1 MQSVSSTLAWTGAA
15 YLASVLAIA
24 ATMAPLGSPVFL
36 ACAGVAAA
44 AYVIML
50 ARTWTD
56 DRAPRRLLFAA
67 LALAVA
73 FRVPLVIPRAGV
85 DSDMMRYVWDGRAQ
99 RLGYNPYLVLPAD
112 AALSAIHTD
121 ETRQMP
127 SARARTPY
135 PPAAQLFFRLVVT
148 LNDSSRAMR
157 LALVVCDLLTI
168 AVLWRWLA
176 VTGRREWLT
185 LAYAW
190 NPLVV
195 LEVAHSGHIDALGAL
210 WIAASAYW
218 LARRRTSLAS
228 IAFALAVAT
237 KVLPIVLM
245 PLYWRRIRVRDA
257 LTGMILFALLYLPF
271 VSSATLPFGGV
282 SNVVAHVRFNG
293 PVFRWIAALTA
304 PQVAAATAVA
314 VGCAIAAWARW
325 RLDESNPAAWGWP
338 MAAALACGP
347 VIYPW
352 YLLYFTPFLFSGHTL
367 PLAAWTLSIVPVYV
381 VWEMVG
387 RGGRWVVP
395 AGVLA
400 AEYALPVAVSLWVA
414 RSAWRRRALPRV

>member
-1 MQSVSSTLAWTGAA
+1 
-15 YLASVLAIA
+15 
-24 ATMAPLGSPVFL
+24 
-36 ACAGVAAA
+36 
-44 AYVIML
+44 
-50 ARTWTD
+50 
-56 DRAPRRLLFAA
+56 
-67 LALAVA
+67 
-73 FRVPLVIPRAGV
+73 
-85 DSDMMRYVWDGRAQ
+85 
-99 RLGYNPYLVLPAD
+99 
-112 AALSAIHTD
+112 
-121 ETRQMP
+121 
-127 SARARTPY
+127 
-135 PPAAQLFFRLVVT
+135 
-148 LNDSSRAMR
+148 
-157 LALVVCDLLTI
+157 
-168 AVLWRWLA
+168 
-176 VTGRREWLT
+176 
-185 LAYAW
+185 
-190 NPLVV
+190 V

-228 IAFALAVAT
+228 IAFVLAVAT

-257 LTGMILFALLYLPF
+257 LAGMILFALLYLPF
-271 VSSATLPFGGV
+271 MSSASLPFGGV

-400 AEYALPVAVSLWVA
+400 AEYALPVAVAVWLAV
-414 RSAWRRRALPRV
+414 SARRRALPPV